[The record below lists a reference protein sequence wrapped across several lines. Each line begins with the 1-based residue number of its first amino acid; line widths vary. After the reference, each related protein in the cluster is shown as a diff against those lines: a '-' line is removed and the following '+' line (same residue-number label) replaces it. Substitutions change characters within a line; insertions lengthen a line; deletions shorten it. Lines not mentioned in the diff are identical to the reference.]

1 MPRQTNSQYLSSIIE
16 QAARPL
22 LARLTRDISKAID
35 AAAARADAVSAP
47 RHRQRAG
54 KARSRRPRGEMT
66 KWVADRNAR
75 RVPTFVIEAT
85 GLDTKKAIVAKYGED
100 ARFEKGKPLP
110 KEKSG
115 SQSVRAMQKEAARTA
130 KAKPPIIR
138 KAAAAKE

>member
-1 MPRQTNSQYLSSIIE
+1 MPRQTNSQSLSSIIE

-35 AAAARADAVSAP
+35 AARADAVSAP

-85 GLDTKKAIVAKYGED
+85 GLDTKKAIVAQYGED
-100 ARFEKGKPLP
+100 ARFEKGRPLP

-115 SQSVRAMQKEAARTA
+115 SQSVRAAQKEAARTA